1 MSLKRTIESLFPKDS
16 DDESTQRTAAFKN
29 TDEPQELKK
38 IENPFSGSTEKIE
51 PDLNLALELPTKE
64 FETLYQEI
72 FGDLDEKKVEKIE
85 DPKTNFEDLRK
96 QKRVNI
102 ASKRVGVRFQNK
114 QHFAKQ
120 YIENISSGGL
130 YIRTNESFKT
140 GDLVHLEFN
149 VPDPTQSD
157 QELRFTLVGSICRTD
172 ASGVGLQFTNLDQ
185 EARYQLE
192 KYVHSVLSDGMQVNS
207 QPKSAVMAKIEE
219 RRQLRRT
226 RQNKKRQS
234 LRKIGIL
241 VLLGAINA
249 YLGFYSYRDFST
261 PSSAP
266 QTKYIFLNGNQIEIE
281 SINSFEK
288 DSDGK
293 FWVELNENRFEIMN
307 ISEFEN
313 QLPAHLRHQFD
324 VMNGLSPKNQKR
336 RNKNAPDITQTR

>member
-16 DDESTQRTAAFKN
+16 DDEFAQRTEAFKN
-29 TDEPQELKK
+29 TDAPQELKK

-72 FGDLDEKKVEKIE
+72 FGDLDETKVEKIE
-85 DPKTNFEDLRK
+85 EPKTNFEDLRK

-130 YIRTNESFKT
+130 YIRTSEDFKT

-172 ASGVGLQFTNLDQ
+172 ENGVGLQFTNLDQ

-192 KYVHSVLSDGMQVNS
+192 KYVHSVLSDGVQVNS
-207 QPKSAVMAKIEE
+207 QPKSTVMAKIEE
-219 RRQLRRT
+219 RRLLRRT
-226 RQNKKRQS
+226 QQNKRKQS

-241 VLLGAINA
+241 VVLAAINA
-249 YLGFYSYRDFST
+249 YLGFYAYRDFST
-261 PSSAP
+261 PSSGLP
-266 QTKYIFLNGNQIEIE
+266 TKYVFLNGKQIEIE
-281 SINSFEK
+281 SINSFAK
-288 DSDGK
+288 DSEGK
-293 FWVELNENRFEIMN
+293 FWLEWNGNRFEITN
-307 ISEFEN
+307 LSNFQK
-313 QLPAHLRHQFD
+313 QLPVHLRHQLD
-324 VMNGLSPKNQKR
+324 VMNGLTPKNQSR
-336 RNKNAPDITQTR
+336 RNKNAPNITQTR